1 MPTNI
6 KQIEFLARAIV
17 NRLEDRGLVE
27 FGDAEIGIQIVTR
40 TLEDNFQ
47 AYDSIE
53 AEARGRLAKTMGENF
68 VITRSGEERLIGWR
82 NTLLRDENG
91 SVIGTFSAGADITE
105 RHRAVEALRTA
116 EERTR
121 FALEAADQA
130 LYRAKEDG
138 RNRIR
143 T

>member
-6 KQIEFLARAIV
+6 RQIEFLARAIV

-53 AEARGRLAKTMGENF
+53 QEARGRLAKAMSRDPTD
-68 VITRSGEERLIGWR
+68 EEL
-82 NTLLRDENG
+82 
-91 SVIGTFSAGADITE
+91 
-105 RHRAVEALRTA
+105 TA
-116 EERTR
+116 EMERV
-121 FALEAADQA
+121 AAERDFV
-130 LYRAKEDG
+130 L
-138 RNRIR
+138 
-143 T
+143 